1 LYPDTADRFAP
12 RLGAAW
18 VQYTTWAIILI
29 GVGLRVWQYS
39 AGTSLWLDEL
49 AVAQNVVSRPLG
61 ELLSSP
67 LAWDQVAPKGFLLAE
82 KAAVLLLGAN
92 EWGLR
97 FFPFLCSVAALIL
110 FVPVAERVL
119 GRAAPIAVAMFAT
132 AGPLID
138 YAARVKQ
145 YSTDVAAA
153 VLLLWVALEVL
164 RRKKLS
170 REVHVAGIIGAIAVW
185 FSQSA
190 ILVLAGLGSALL
202 VIAWRNRDGGSK
214 SWIWPL
220 LLWWGG
226 SAAIA
231 SAASFASVSA
241 GTRQSLLTT
250 YDLWKLGV
258 PPDSLTQAIQSLW
271 PLHRLTA
278 LLARGGQSSLAYPLA
293 PLYLLLA
300 VCGGCILFRRNW
312 PVGLLIFAPFFAALA
327 VAVVRLYPFS
337 DRLILFLLPGIFLGT
352 AATIDLVRVHVSRQS
367 FYAGFAT
374 ALLLTIPAVFPVI
387 RQLPPYRIDDV
398 KPALSYLQKHHL
410 AGDGIYVFYNA
421 VPAMSFYAPKF
432 GFETKDYTAGG
443 CHRGETRS
451 YLIEL
456 DRLRGQRRVWVLILA
471 AHTGARLHGNILR
484 YSDTI
489 GRQLDYFAAPS
500 RTINGLGSPASLYL
514 YDFSDIQRL
523 NAISAATFQVDRQ
536 EDVISCDIGPIA
548 MSRIRN
554 FGDHE

>member
-1 LYPDTADRFAP
+1 MADPMR
-12 RLGAAW
+12 
-18 VQYTTWAIILI
+18 
-29 GVGLRVWQYS
+29 
-39 AGTSLWLDEL
+39 
-49 AVAQNVVSRPLG
+49 
-61 ELLSSP
+61 
-67 LAWDQVAPKGFLLAE
+67 GF
-82 KAAVLLLGAN
+82 
-92 EWGLR
+92 W
-97 FFPFLCSVAALIL
+97 FS
-110 FVPVAERVL
+110 
-119 GRAAPIAVAMFAT
+119 IA
-132 AGPLID
+132 
-138 YAARVKQ
+138 
-145 YSTDVAAA
+145 DVA
-153 VLLLWVALEVL
+153 
-164 RRKKLS
+164 
-170 REVHVAGIIGAIAVW
+170 IG
-185 FSQSA
+185 
-190 ILVLAGLGSALL
+190 GPTC
-202 VIAWRNRDGGSK
+202 K
-214 SWIWPL
+214 S
-220 LLWWGG
+220 
-226 SAAIA
+226 
-231 SAASFASVSA
+231 SFELPRS
-241 GTRQSLLTT
+241 
-250 YDLWKLGV
+250 
-258 PPDSLTQAIQSLW
+258 
-271 PLHRLTA
+271 
-278 LLARGGQSSLAYPLA
+278 
-293 PLYLLLA
+293 
-300 VCGGCILFRRNW
+300 
-312 PVGLLIFAPFFAALA
+312 LA

-387 RQLPPYRIDDV
+387 RQPPPYRIDDV